1 MWRTIFNKISTNNTI
16 IVRKEYDKMLIYIYI
31 PQNVI
36 AHNVSI
42 HLKQM
47 ATYKDCVKHLCL
59 SFLCQSKS
67 HNIVQYARKM
77 LK

>member
-1 MWRTIFNKISTNNTI
+1 MRIYLPGVCEFKDPCGGQLSTKLAQEILLLSGKNMI
-16 IVRKEYDKMLIYIYI
+16 KYQYIYIYI

-47 ATYKDCVKHLCL
+47 ATYKIFIGMC
-59 SFLCQSKS
+59 
-67 HNIVQYARKM
+67 
-77 LK
+77 

>member
-1 MWRTIFNKISTNNTI
+1 MCRTIVNKISRKNTI
-16 IVRKEYDKMLIYIYI
+16 IVRNEYDKMLIHTYIYIYI

-47 ATYKDCVKHLCL
+47 ATYKEFIGMCQTFMSQSLYL
-59 SFLCQSKS
+59 S
-67 HNIVQYARKM
+67 N
-77 LK
+77 

>member
-1 MWRTIFNKISTNNTI
+1 MRIYLPGVCEFKDPCGGQLSTKLAQEILLLSGKNMI
-16 IVRKEYDKMLIYIYI
+16 KCQYIYI

-47 ATYKDCVKHLCL
+47 ATYKKFIGMC
-59 SFLCQSKS
+59 
-67 HNIVQYARKM
+67 
-77 LK
+77 